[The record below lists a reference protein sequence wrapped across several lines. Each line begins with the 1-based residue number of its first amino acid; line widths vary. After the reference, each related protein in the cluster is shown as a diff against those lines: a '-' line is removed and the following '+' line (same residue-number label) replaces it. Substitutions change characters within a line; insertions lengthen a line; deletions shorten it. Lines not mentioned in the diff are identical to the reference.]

1 MFYAIDRINK
11 MLLARQKK
19 STYEKDK
26 IFYKYCFDLENKNA
40 LYKSA
45 DRKKSI
51 PFYTL
56 FVEQRK
62 DIDRSFAV
70 YSIKTP
76 FELLHA
82 DIADI
87 NFFSKS
93 AVDPKYCLVVVDLFM
108 LKTYTYPM
116 KSRHLLAQKNL
127 FY

>member
-40 LYKSA
+40 LYKST

-56 FVEQRK
+56 FVEHRK
-62 DIDRSFAV
+62 DIDRSSAL

-87 NFFSKS
+87 KFFSKS

-116 KSRHLLAQKNL
+116 KSKHLLAQKNL